1 MDIWY
6 VEKYLCDYQYYNYRI
21 SGIRVSGGQHIFAGR
36 DSLMTT
42 EPPIAI
48 EINCETGIE
57 TIRPLTAEEITQR
70 NADVAR
76 AEAERAEKEAKD
88 ATELAERTALAT
100 WIAGQST
107 LPEAARNALARATGV
122 TLPGGTG

>member
-1 MDIWY
+1 
-6 VEKYLCDYQYYNYRI
+6 
-21 SGIRVSGGQHIFAGR
+21 
-36 DSLMTT
+36 MTT
-42 EPPIAI
+42 ETPIAI
-48 EINCETGIE
+48 EIDCETGVE
-57 TIRPLTAEEITQR
+57 TARPLTEQETTQR

-76 AEAERAEKEAKD
+76 AEAERAEKDAQEAL
-88 ATELAERTALAT
+88 ELAERTALAT

>member
-1 MDIWY
+1 
-6 VEKYLCDYQYYNYRI
+6 
-21 SGIRVSGGQHIFAGR
+21 
-36 DSLMTT
+36 MTT

-48 EINCETGIE
+48 ELNCETGVE
-57 TIRPLTAEEITQR
+57 TVRPLTDQEITQR

-76 AEAERAEKEAKD
+76 AEEERQAKEQQD
-88 ATELAERTALAT
+88 ALELAERTALAT

>member
-1 MDIWY
+1 LAIY
-6 VEKYLCDYQYYNYRI
+6 RRHHIYQV
-21 SGIRVSGGQHIFAGR
+21 VSGRGIFRRWFNVVAIWMA
-36 DSLMTT
+36 LMTS

-48 EINCETGIE
+48 ELNCETGVE
-57 TIRPLTAEEITQR
+57 TVRPLTAQEIAQR
-70 NADVAR
+70 EQDVAR
-76 AEAERAEKEAKD
+76 AEAERAEKDAKE

-122 TLPGGTG
+122 TLPALPT

>member
-1 MDIWY
+1 M
-6 VEKYLCDYQYYNYRI
+6 NN
-21 SGIRVSGGQHIFAGR
+21 
-36 DSLMTT
+36 

-48 EINCETGIE
+48 ELNCETGVE
-57 TIRPLTAEEITQR
+57 TVRPLTAEEITQR

-76 AEAERAEKEAKD
+76 AEAERAEKDAREAL
-88 ATELAERTALAT
+88 ELAERTSLAT
-100 WIAGQST
+100 WIAGHAD

>member
-1 MDIWY
+1 
-6 VEKYLCDYQYYNYRI
+6 
-21 SGIRVSGGQHIFAGR
+21 
-36 DSLMTT
+36 MTT

-48 EINCETGIE
+48 EINCETGVE
-57 TIRPLTAEEITQR
+57 TARPLTAEEIAQR
-70 NADVAR
+70 TADQSR
-76 AEAERAEKEAKD
+76 AEAERQAKEQQEAL
-88 ATELAERTALAT
+88 ELAERTALAT

>member
-1 MDIWY
+1 M
-6 VEKYLCDYQYYNYRI
+6 
-21 SGIRVSGGQHIFAGR
+21 
-36 DSLMTT
+36 T

-48 EINCETGIE
+48 EIDCETGVE
-57 TIRPLTAEEITQR
+57 TVRPLTDQEIAQLEL
-70 NADVAR
+70 DIAR
-76 AEAERAEKEAKD
+76 AEAERQAKEQQESL
-88 ATELAERTALAT
+88 ELAERTALAT

>member
-1 MDIWY
+1 
-6 VEKYLCDYQYYNYRI
+6 
-21 SGIRVSGGQHIFAGR
+21 
-36 DSLMTT
+36 MTT

-48 EINCETGIE
+48 ELNCETGVE
-57 TIRPLTAEEITQR
+57 TVRPLTDQEITQL

-76 AEAERAEKEAKD
+76 AEAERAEKDAKD

-122 TLPGGTG
+122 TLPALPA

>member
-1 MDIWY
+1 M
-6 VEKYLCDYQYYNYRI
+6 
-21 SGIRVSGGQHIFAGR
+21 
-36 DSLMTT
+36 T

-48 EINCETGIE
+48 ELDCETGIE
-57 TIRPLTAEEITQR
+57 TVRPLTAEEIVQR
-70 NADVAR
+70 EQDMSR
-76 AEAERAEKEAKD
+76 AEAERLAKETKD
-88 ATELAERTALAT
+88 ATEAAERLALAT

>member
-1 MDIWY
+1 M
-6 VEKYLCDYQYYNYRI
+6 N
-21 SGIRVSGGQHIFAGR
+21 
-36 DSLMTT
+36 

-48 EINCETGIE
+48 ELDCETGIE
-57 TIRPLTAEEITQR
+57 TMRPLTVEEIAQR
-70 NADVAR
+70 EQDMSR
-76 AEAERAEKEAKD
+76 AEAERLAKETQA
-88 ATELAERTALAT
+88 ATEAAERLALAT

>member
-1 MDIWY
+1 M
-6 VEKYLCDYQYYNYRI
+6 N
-21 SGIRVSGGQHIFAGR
+21 
-36 DSLMTT
+36 

-48 EINCETGIE
+48 ELDCTTGIE
-57 TIRPLTAEEITQR
+57 TVRPLTEQEIVQR
-70 NADVAR
+70 EQDMAR
-76 AEAERAEKEAKD
+76 AEAERLAKETKD
-88 ATELAERTALAT
+88 ATEAAERLALAT

>member
-1 MDIWY
+1 M
-6 VEKYLCDYQYYNYRI
+6 N
-21 SGIRVSGGQHIFAGR
+21 
-36 DSLMTT
+36 T

-48 EINCETGIE
+48 ELNCETGVE
-57 TIRPLTAEEITQR
+57 TVRPLTEQEITQR

-76 AEAERAEKEAKD
+76 AEAQRAEKDARE

-122 TLPGGTG
+122 SLPGVSLSEALSPGGVT

>member
-1 MDIWY
+1 MN
-6 VEKYLCDYQYYNYRI
+6 E
-21 SGIRVSGGQHIFAGR
+21 
-36 DSLMTT
+36 

-48 EINCETGIE
+48 ELDCATGIE
-57 TIRPLTAEEITQR
+57 TSRPLTEQEQVQR
-70 NADVAR
+70 EQDMAR
-76 AEAERAEKEAKD
+76 AEAERLAMETKD
-88 ATELAERTALAT
+88 ATEAAERLALAT

>member
-1 MDIWY
+1 M
-6 VEKYLCDYQYYNYRI
+6 N
-21 SGIRVSGGQHIFAGR
+21 
-36 DSLMTT
+36 

-48 EINCETGIE
+48 ELNCETGVE
-57 TIRPLTAEEITQR
+57 TVRPLTAEEITQR

-76 AEAERAEKEAKD
+76 AEAERQAKEQQD
-88 ATELAERTALAT
+88 ALELAERTALAT